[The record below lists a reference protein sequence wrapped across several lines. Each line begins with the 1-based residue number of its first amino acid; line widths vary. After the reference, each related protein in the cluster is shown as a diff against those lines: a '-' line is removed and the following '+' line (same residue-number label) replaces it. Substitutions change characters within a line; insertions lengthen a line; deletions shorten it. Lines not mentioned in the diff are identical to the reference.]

1 MNYNPKHKSARPWS
15 NKLLLYILFVL
26 LALGALFLLSAAVIP
41 ARGADDLV
49 LRAEKP
55 LLTPKEFYIAGVV
68 DERADK
74 KAVAYLVP
82 VPTAG
87 GSPAAARPVDLQGGG
102 LAAVRQFIGQ
112 SLPQNT
118 KLRPV
123 IVRLKELKVTEKP
136 GAAGRVAGTVA
147 VVMAFELQREEET
160 VPLLEYKGG
169 ARYERPASKNEVTAP
184 ALRQS
189 LEEALRYLN
198 TWMDRE
204 AKTNERLAKGIK
216 VSFTDYTGSADQDT
230 VFYSPKRP
238 LSWNDFKA
246 NPTGASRFSATVFPS
261 FAYEGDSEVKDGIIH
276 LNLTMK
282 VYVLKSSSWVKE
294 GAKDPYGLNHEQR
307 HFDIVKLVAER
318 FKQKIKPND
327 LSVADY
333 NSNIQYHF
341 IESYREMNQLQD
353 QYDGETQHGINKVA
367 QEQWNQRLEKELKE
381 FGIK

>member
-1 MNYNPKHKSARPWS
+1 MNQNLKNKSV
-15 NKLLLYILFVL
+15 NKLWLYALCVL
-26 LALGALFLLSAAVIP
+26 LALIALLLLSGAAITD
-41 ARGADDLV
+41 RSADDLV
-49 LRAEKP
+49 LRAEKQ
-55 LLTPKEFYIAGVV
+55 LFIPKEFYIANVV

-82 VPTAG
+82 APVAG
-87 GSPAAARPVDLQGGG
+87 TTPGAAGPVDLQGGG
-102 LAAVRQFIGQ
+102 LAAVKQFVRQ

-123 IVRLKELKVTEKP
+123 LVRLKELKVTEKP

-147 VVMAFELQREEET
+147 VVMAFELQQEEET
-160 VPLLEYKGG
+160 VPLLEYRGG
-169 ARYERPASKNEVTAP
+169 ARYERPAHKNEVTEP
-184 ALRQS
+184 ALQKS

-204 AKTNERLAKGIK
+204 VSTNEKLAKGIK
-216 VSFTDYTGSADQDT
+216 VTFTDYTGSADQDT
-230 VFYSPKRP
+230 VFYTTKRP
-238 LSWNDFKA
+238 LNWNDFKA
-246 NPTGASRFSATVFPS
+246 NPTRASRFSATVFPS

-294 GAKDPYGLNHEQR
+294 GAKDAYGLNHEQR

-318 FKQKIKPND
+318 FKQKIKPDD
-327 LSVADY
+327 LSLADY

-353 QYDGETQHGINKVA
+353 QYDSETQHGINKVA